1 MTDQEFSE
9 LKKHV
14 EESLHVN
21 DTNVE
26 KLCRQVPLL
35 YQQYLDLYLTEL
47 QLLKDFKTKRDV
59 LYGQL
64 YKKFRRGEHEII
76 DNKHEIESYIKA
88 DISYFDLCIK
98 INKQEI
104 YSEYLEQTV
113 NNIKQLG
120 YSIRNYLDFKKYLN
134 GF

>member
-1 MTDQEFSE
+1 MTNQEFIE
-9 LKKHV
+9 LKKHI
-14 EESLHVN
+14 EEILHVN
-21 DTNVE
+21 DTNAL

-47 QLLKDFKTKRDV
+47 QSLKELKAERDV

-64 YKKFRRGEHEII
+64 WHKFRRESRY
-76 DNKHEIESYIKA
+76 DLDSKHEVESYIKSDKIYYELA
-88 DISYFDLCIK
+88 IK

-104 YSEYLEQTV
+104 YSTYLEQTV

-134 GF
+134 GY